1 MTEFWCENLSGSYK
15 GIETDADAIV
25 KVSKKLFFNVG
36 CSSINL
42 EFADLNAG
50 IGLIF

>member
-1 MTEFWCENLSGSYK
+1 MIKNWEERWTED
-15 GIETDADAIV
+15 IEYL
-25 KVSKKLFFNVG
+25 KKSLITKHKNLFFNVG

-50 IGLIF
+50 IGVIF